1 MQQFTRQIQKAE
13 IEVKRLRRE
22 FERYFA
28 GAVDLPPKQLEEQ
41 IEREI
46 RRLRSQAKSSAQQ
59 FQTGALEAS
68 FGSYRELYSRRI
80 REQEEGRSH
89 RRATAD
95 DAPAPDPRSGI
106 LVRDEV
112 SEDAVQALYRDLY
125 GHAEAPA
132 VGQDQFRRYL
142 RDQTQQIRERTGC
155 AGIVFRLEDSG
166 GKPRL
171 KARPV
176 QRKDGA
182 KRDDG

>member
-28 GAVDLPPKQLEEQ
+28 GAVDLPPKQLEAQVEQ
-41 IEREI
+41 EI
-46 RRLRSQAKSSAQQ
+46 RRLRSSAKSSAQQ
-59 FQTGALEAS
+59 FRTGALEAS

-80 REQEEGRSH
+80 REQEEGRS
-89 RRATAD
+89 RR
-95 DAPAPDPRSGI
+95 PAVPEEPRHDPRSGI
-106 LVRDEV
+106 LVRDDV
-112 SEDAVQALYRDLY
+112 PEDAVQALYRDLY
-125 GHAEAPA
+125 GRVDAPA

-142 RDQTQQIRERTGC
+142 RDQAHKIRERTGC
-155 AGIVFRLEDSG
+155 AGIVFRLEDAD

-176 QRKDGA
+176 KGA
-182 KRDDG
+182 GNRNG